1 MLTRLWTRW
10 KRFAQKIG
18 DFQARVIL
26 TILYY
31 IVLGLAGVFV
41 RLLRDPLHMKRQPRA
56 SAWVPKPLEH
66 VNLETARRQF

>member
-10 KRFAQKIG
+10 KHFAQKIG

-31 IVLGLAGVFV
+31 FVLGLAGVFV
-41 RLLRDPLHMKRQPRA
+41 RLLRDPLHMKRQPQA
-56 SAWVPKPLEH
+56 SAWVPKPLEP